1 MAPIEGERVLG
12 RQRAHLV
19 LPADDRHAI
28 GMRQILRRGD
38 LLAQQ
43 RAGFVVDTR
52 APLLDDH
59 VALGQHH
66 LVAQHQVG
74 HAVGLERH
82 DQPEPLLGDLLV
94 VAGVVLAGEGVFVAA
109 VARDQ
114 AREFAVGIAWRAL
127 EHEMLEEMR
136 DARLA
141 DRIVGRADAVPH
153 HVHHDR
159 RAMVRHDH
167 DLHAVLEREGLGIE
181 DRGAR
186 AGRCQQDQHERGE
199 QPAERRRCHR
209 VSSTAAWVV
218 RTGEPSVIPSPRGIT
233 SS

>member
-1 MAPIEGERVLG
+1 
-12 RQRAHLV
+12 
-19 LPADDRHAI
+19 
-28 GMRQILRRGD
+28 MRQILCRGD

-43 RAGFVVDTR
+43 RAGFVVDAR

-94 VAGVVLAGEGVFVAA
+94 VAGVVLAGESVLVTT

-114 AREFAVGIAWRAL
+114 TREFAVGIFRRAL
-127 EHEMLEEMR
+127 EHEMFEKMC

-141 DRIVGRADAVPH
+141 DRVVGRADAVPH
-153 HVHHDR
+153 HMHDDR

-167 DLHAVLEREGLGIE
+167 HLHAVLEREGLGIE

-186 AGRCQQDQHERGE
+186 AGRLEQDQHEHGE
-199 QPAERRRCHR
+199 QAAKRR
-209 VSSTAAWVV
+209 
-218 RTGEPSVIPSPRGIT
+218 
-233 SS
+233 